1 MLGYINSKQLYYIY
15 IYICVCVCVCVCV
28 CCNRLMWMLHVMCQ
42 GGEETGE
49 VILCWTGKSQV

>member
-1 MLGYINSKQLYYIY
+1 MLGYINSKQLYFIHM
-15 IYICVCVCVCVCV
+15 CACV

-42 GGEETGE
+42 GGEETG